1 MLIWKPCSSEVAPTY
16 AYLFAKR
23 PPFSTCLDWVV
34 ADHGNDIFYM
44 LGAPFAD
51 FEEFTEF
58 KCLEES
64 KDFSKM
70 MMTYWTNFAK
80 TG

>member
-1 MLIWKPCSSEVAPTY
+1 MYTHFIEEATTY

-23 PPFSTCLDWVV
+23 PPISTCEDWVV
-34 ADHGNDIFYM
+34 ADHGQELYYM

-51 FEEFTEF
+51 PKSNPEF
-58 KCLEES
+58 KSSEGERN
-64 KDFSKM
+64 FSKM
-70 MMTYWTNFAK
+70 MMAYWTNFAK